1 MSVPEAGNTLSIP
14 AYTPKAE
21 DATVEL
27 EWSQTFK
34 TREATYYIVC
44 AKNVSQEQCGC
55 HAIFPGPIL

>member
-1 MSVPEAGNTLSIP
+1 MSVPKASNALSIP

-44 AKNVSQEQCGC
+44 VKKVSKGNTD
-55 HAIFPGPIL
+55 IMLFI